1 MSHKKKPASL
11 LTSAELC
18 RRLGV
23 DKATLTRWKNEGLKP
38 DGFGRS
44 SGNKKTALWDI
55 LRVRQ
60 WTVENIQRSSISE
73 VIETTGKKAETE
85 VYHLA
90 KVKTSGGTFDD
101 LLERLSQVEQIEF
114 SRYGE
119 ALKSGDAKAVYA
131 RRKAWLDSI
140 EQIRRIERDAP
151 EVKRQKGEL
160 VSKADADA
168 EMIRMCLTVKQ
179 AMLGLKGSLPVLLV
193 GRDEAEM
200 SILID
205 KAIRDACVAL
215 TAGDKELDARIDKMV
230 KELTS

>member
-1 MSHKKKPASL
+1 MRPIKN
-11 LTSAELC
+11 E
-18 RRLGV
+18 RRLITSSDLCKRLGIG
-23 DKATLTRWKNEGLKP
+23 KATLARWKSDGLKP
-38 DGFGRS
+38 DSFGLGG
-44 SGNKKTALWDI
+44 GNKKTALWDI

-60 WTVENIQRSSISE
+60 WTVENMQRRSISE
-73 VIETTGKKAETE
+73 VIETTGKKAESE
-85 VYHLA
+85 VYHLSQ
-90 KVKTSGGTFDD
+90 VKTSGGTFDD
-101 LLERLSQVEQIEF
+101 LLNRLSQVEQIEF
-114 SRYGE
+114 ARYGE

-160 VSKADADA
+160 VSKADAEA

-215 TAGDKELDARIDKMV
+215 TAGNKELDARIDKMV

>member
-1 MSHKKKPASL
+1 MKRKPTRPVL
-11 LTSAELC
+11 IPSAELC
-18 RRLGV
+18 QRLGIG
-23 DKATLTRWKNEGLKP
+23 KATLADWRKLGLEP
-38 DGFGRS
+38 DRVGPGK
-44 SGNKKTALWDI
+44 GNKRTAFWDL

-60 WTVENIQRSSISE
+60 WTADHIEIRSVSE
-73 VIETTGKKAETE
+73 VIETGAEKAKDKTYSFDHKKGA
-85 VYHLA
+85 
-90 KVKTSGGTFDD
+90 GGTFDD

-114 SRYGE
+114 ARYGD